1 MNYMGRDNSD
11 KSNLVN
17 MTIRVEP
24 EYLSDLQL
32 YSRVIGKNR
41 SEIVRELV
49 ISALDAI
56 PENERRAM
64 EIIAKCKTPSWLA
77 TTQMLYDNPPYNVRV
92 LSYDVRLINHN

>member
-1 MNYMGRDNSD
+1 MRRNNSD

-56 PENERRAM
+56 PEHERRAM
-64 EIIAKCKTPSWLA
+64 EIIAKCKTPS
-77 TTQMLYDNPPYNVRV
+77 
-92 LSYDVRLINHN
+92 